1 MAFKPALQNLLLQ
14 TIRNKKG
21 YCGRLWDQKQ
31 TMTKSAP
38 ILSLK
43 DIHCAYGDYAAVN
56 GVSLTIKA
64 GEILCLLGASGCG
77 KTTTLRAAAGVERPV
92 DGEIEIAGVTMSG
105 NGVFVAPEHR
115 HVGLMFQD
123 YALFPHLSVI
133 KNVMFGLSDLPKKA
147 RAEQAKKMLA
157 LVGMEDRADAYPHE
171 LSGGQQQRVAL
182 ARALAPNPRV
192 MLMDEPFS
200 GLDRAMR
207 THVRNETIS
216 LLKQLG
222 TATLIVTHDP
232 EEAIALGD
240 RVAVMRDGKI
250 IACDEYHKLP
260 PELLDC
266 QAEIAMLA
274 AQ

>member
-1 MAFKPALQNLLLQ
+1 MTRPA
-14 TIRNKKG
+14 K
-21 YCGRLWDQKQ
+21 
-31 TMTKSAP
+31 
-38 ILSLK
+38 ILSIA
-43 DIHCAYGDYAAVN
+43 DIHCAYGDYPAVD
-56 GVSLTIKA
+56 GVSLDVAA

-92 DGEIEIAGVTMSG
+92 GGTISIGETIVSG
-105 NGVFVAPEHR
+105 PGCFVPPEQR

-123 YALFPHLSVI
+123 YALFPHLTVL
-133 KNVMFGLSDLPKKA
+133 KNVSFGLKKLGRSA
-147 RAEQAKKMLA
+147 RRGQAMKMLS
-157 LVGMEDRADAYPHE
+157 LVGMDKRADAYPHE

-200 GLDRAMR
+200 GLDKAMR
-207 THVRNETIS
+207 TYVRNETIA
-216 LLKQLG
+216 LLKKLN

-240 RVAVMRDGKI
+240 RIAVMQEGKI
-250 IACDEYHKLP
+250 IACDTYDRLP

-266 QAEIAMLA
+266 HPEITMLA

>member
-1 MAFKPALQNLLLQ
+1 
-14 TIRNKKG
+14 
-21 YCGRLWDQKQ
+21 
-31 TMTKSAP
+31 MTQSAP
-38 ILSLK
+38 ILALE
-43 DIHCAYGDYAAVN
+43 DIHCAYGDYPAVN
-56 GVSLTIKA
+56 GVSLSVDA

-92 DGEIEIAGVTMSG
+92 KGTIRIAGDIVSG
-105 NGVFVAPEHR
+105 EGVFVAPEHR
-115 HVGLMFQD
+115 QVGLMFQD
-123 YALFPHLSVI
+123 YALFPHLTVI
-133 KNVMFGLSDLPKKA
+133 RNVMFGLNHLPKKA
-147 RAEQAKKMLA
+147 RVDQAMKMLT
-157 LVGMEDRADAYPHE
+157 LVGLNGRADAYPHE

-182 ARALAPNPRV
+182 ARALAPKPRV

-216 LLKQLG
+216 LLRQLN

-240 RVAVMRDGKI
+240 RIAVMREGKI
-250 IACDEYHKLP
+250 IACDTYRNLP
-260 PELLDC
+260 AELLDC
-266 QAEIAMLA
+266 PPDIALLA

>member
-1 MAFKPALQNLLLQ
+1 
-14 TIRNKKG
+14 
-21 YCGRLWDQKQ
+21 
-31 TMTKSAP
+31 MTDAAP
-38 ILSLK
+38 ILSIA
-43 DIHCAYGDYAAVN
+43 DIHCAYGTYPAVN
-56 GVSLTIKA
+56 GVSLDVGA

-92 DGEIEIAGVTMSG
+92 KGTITIAGELMSG
-105 NGVFVAPEHR
+105 PGCFVPPEKR

-123 YALFPHLSVI
+123 YALFPHLTVL
-133 KNVMFGLSDLPKKA
+133 KNVSFGLKSLGKVA
-147 RAEQAKKMLA
+147 RQDQAMKMLA
-157 LVGMEDRADAYPHE
+157 LVGMDKRADAYPHE

-200 GLDRAMR
+200 GLDKAMR
-207 THVRNETIS
+207 TYVRNETMG
-216 LLKQLG
+216 LLKKLG

-240 RVAVMRDGKI
+240 RVAVMQDGKI
-250 IACDEYHKLP
+250 IACDTYDRLP
-260 PELLDC
+260 SELLAC
-266 QAEIAMLA
+266 HPEITMLA

>member
-1 MAFKPALQNLLLQ
+1 MPCLVL
-14 TIRNKKG
+14 G
-21 YCGRLWDQKQ
+21 
-31 TMTKSAP
+31 MTQSTP
-38 ILSLK
+38 ILS
-43 DIHCAYGDYAAVN
+43 IQEIYCAYGDYPAVN
-56 GVSLTIKA
+56 GVSLDIAA

-92 DGEIEIAGVTMSG
+92 TGTVNIQGEVMSG
-105 NGVFVAPEHR
+105 PTCFVPPEKR

-123 YALFPHLSVI
+123 YALFPHLTVL
-133 KNVMFGLSDLPKKA
+133 KNVSFGLTKLGRGA
-147 RAEQAKKMLA
+147 RRDQAMKMLA
-157 LVGMEDRADAYPHE
+157 LVGMENRADAYPHE

-200 GLDRAMR
+200 GLDKAMR
-207 THVRNETIS
+207 TYVRNETIA
-216 LLKQLG
+216 LLRTLN

-240 RVAVMRDGKI
+240 RVAVMREGKI
-250 IACDEYHKLP
+250 IACDTYDRLP

-266 QAEIAMLA
+266 HPEITMLA

>member
-1 MAFKPALQNLLLQ
+1 MTDAA
-14 TIRNKKG
+14 TI
-21 YCGRLWDQKQ
+21 L
-31 TMTKSAP
+31 TIA
-38 ILSLK
+38 
-43 DIHCAYGDYAAVN
+43 DIHCAYGDYPAVN
-56 GVSLTIKA
+56 GVSLDVAA

-92 DGEIEIAGVTMSG
+92 SGSISIAGALMSG
-105 NGVFVAPEHR
+105 PGCFVPPEQR

-123 YALFPHLSVI
+123 YALFPHLTVL
-133 KNVMFGLSDLPKKA
+133 KNVAFGLRKLGKSA
-147 RAEQAKKMLA
+147 RKDQAMKMLK

-200 GLDRAMR
+200 GLDKVMR
-207 THVRNETIS
+207 TRVRNETKA
-216 LLKQLG
+216 LLKQLN

-232 EEAIALGD
+232 EEAFALGD
-240 RVAVMRDGKI
+240 RIAVMRDGGI
-250 IACDEYHKLP
+250 VACDTYDRLP
-260 PELLDC
+260 AELLDC
-266 QAEIAMLA
+266 DPEMTMLA